1 MKIMG
6 LDIGDVRIGIA
17 QCDEMEIIASGVESY
32 TRTGDL
38 TKDCLYLAN
47 KAKEL
52 GAKAIVLGLP
62 INMNGTHGPAC
73 EKVEAFSDALKE
85 VCDLPMDFFDER
97 LTTAQAHRVLI
108 SADVSRKKRKNVV
121 DKLAAQLILQA
132 YIDMRG

>member
-52 GAKAIVLGLP
+52 GAKAIVKGLP

>member
-52 GAKAIVLGLP
+52 GAKAIVMGLP

-73 EKVEAFSDALKE
+73 EKVEAFSDALK
-85 VCDLPMDFFDER
+85 
-97 LTTAQAHRVLI
+97 
-108 SADVSRKKRKNVV
+108 
-121 DKLAAQLILQA
+121 
-132 YIDMRG
+132 